1 MNIDSNRRQRP
12 LISFVVTYHNE
23 DVAMLIE
30 CVESIINLSLSKDER
45 QVVVIDDGSDV
56 CPMNSLMAY
65 ADDVIYVRKPN
76 AGPGAAR
83 NTGIMMATGEYL
95 QFVDADDKLVKFYYE
110 QCIDVVRYADPDMV
124 MFGHTTKDDGEM
136 QVTLPPEKAFTGA
149 EFMRNNNL
157 RGMACGYVFKKDIL
171 HNLRYPE
178 DIYHEDEEFTPQL
191 VLRCERLYVTDSPAY
206 FYRQHQG
213 TTMSNRDKRW
223 KVKRLDDMETV
234 IMRLYRKTDTLPHVE
249 RQALQWRIAQ
259 LTMDYLYNIIILT
272 HSRRF
277 LDERIERLEKEGLF
291 PMPEKAYTKKYALF
305 GKLIKTKW
313 GRNVMLMGLPL
324 MKRWN

>member
-171 HNLRYPE
+171 HNLR
-178 DIYHEDEEFTPQL
+178 
-191 VLRCERLYVTDSPAY
+191 
-206 FYRQHQG
+206 
-213 TTMSNRDKRW
+213 
-223 KVKRLDDMETV
+223 
-234 IMRLYRKTDTLPHVE
+234 
-249 RQALQWRIAQ
+249 
-259 LTMDYLYNIIILT
+259 
-272 HSRRF
+272 
-277 LDERIERLEKEGLF
+277 
-291 PMPEKAYTKKYALF
+291 
-305 GKLIKTKW
+305 
-313 GRNVMLMGLPL
+313 
-324 MKRWN
+324 